1 MPPPLYGSAMLRLHW
16 RLFSYLSKFMQPD
29 IDHPYERLTPDMML
43 NALASLNL
51 DADGRMLALS
61 SYENRVYQFYIYDHP
76 PLVVKF
82 YRPERWTREQIGEEH
97 RFALELQQTEIPV
110 VAPLLLAGKALHE
123 YEGFL
128 FAVYPYRGGRSPE
141 LDDLDVME
149 WIGRFLG
156 RIHAVGKARAFE
168 TRPTLDLS
176 TFGYQP
182 MQWLLQHDMIP
193 LPCQQLWQS
202 CCQEVLGLSEK
213 IWQCVTPFA
222 QLRLH
227 GDCHPGNILWRP
239 PSGEDPGG
247 PHFVDLD
254 DARMGPAV
262 QDFWML
268 CSGDKPQQQ
277 MQLAALLSG
286 YEQFCEFDW
295 REIKLIEVLRTLR
308 MIHYSY
314 WLAQRW
320 SDPAFPQAFP
330 WFGTETYWQGQ
341 IQNLRIQIDLLTD
354 VI

>member
-1 MPPPLYGSAMLRLHW
+1 
-16 RLFSYLSKFMQPD
+16 MQPD
-29 IDHPYERLTPDMML
+29 THPPYERLTPDMML

-51 DADGRMLALS
+51 DADGRMMALS
-61 SYENRVYQFYIYDHP
+61 SYENRVYQFYIHNQR

-82 YRPERWTREQIGEEH
+82 YRPDRWTREQIAEEH
-97 RFALELQQTEIPV
+97 HFALELEQAEIPV
-110 VAPLLLAGKALHE
+110 VAPLMLAGQTLHE

-128 FAVYPYRGGRSPE
+128 FAVYPYRGGRAPE
-141 LDDLDVME
+141 FEDMEVME
-149 WIGRFLG
+149 WVGRFLG
-156 RIHAVGKARAFE
+156 RIHAVGKARAFN
-168 TRPTLDLS
+168 TRPVLDFS

-182 MQWLLQHDMIP
+182 MQWLLQQDMIP
-193 LPCQQLWQS
+193 LSCQWLWKS
-202 CCQEVLGLSEK
+202 YCQEVLNLSKE
-213 IWQCVTPFA
+213 IWQSVAPFEL
-222 QLRLH
+222 LRLH

-239 PSGEDPGG
+239 SSGEDPGG

-295 REIKLIEVLRTLR
+295 REIQLIEVLRTLR
-308 MIHYSY
+308 MVHYSY
-314 WLAQRW
+314 WLARRW

-330 WFGTETYWQGQ
+330 WFGTEQYWQGQ
-341 IQNLRIQIDLLTD
+341 TQNLRNQIEFLEK
-354 VI
+354 IIK